1 MILIELGKTM
11 KESILCGDQY
21 ICFGHRQKKEARV
34 FYCCAKTSGLRQLI
48 EEQVVGLTVSDGPMP
63 ILLGRMAAD
72 RHGGTR
78 EVDDSIHAE
87 TTTTTQSEPI

>member
-1 MILIELGKTM
+1 METNTSVLDIDKKRKQEL
-11 KESILCGDQY
+11 L
-21 ICFGHRQKKEARV
+21 

-63 ILLGRMAAD
+63 ILLGSMAAD